1 MNTTTVAET
10 QEDTQHRQGQYGFTV
25 LEAVIVLIIAG
36 FIISNVAKMSSK
48 GFSSS
53 KLTDTEQNLLV
64 MRADIQGMF
73 TSSNDYSGLDNA
85 LVIKA
90 GLVPKSFIKAN
101 TLVNAWGGDINIAT
115 DASNA
120 SWSIEFTKIPQE
132 ECTKLA
138 VFQPDAWLNVS
149 VNGSDVSGGD
159 VSAATNACG
168 ESNTITFVTR

>member
-1 MNTTTVAET
+1 MNTLATIET
-10 QEDTQHRQGQYGFTV
+10 QEYTRWKGQSGFT
-25 LEAVIVLIIAG
+25 LIETIIVLIIAIVVIG
-36 FIISNVAKMSSK
+36 GAAKMASK

-53 KLTDTEQNLLV
+53 KLADTEQNLLV

-73 TSSNDYSGLDNA
+73 TSSNDYTGLDNS

-90 GLVPKSFIKAN
+90 GLAPKSFIKAN
-101 TLVNAWGGDINIAT
+101 ALVNAWGGDINIAT

-120 SWSIEFTKIPQE
+120 SWSIEFTNIPQE

-138 VFQPDAWLNVS
+138 VFQPDAWLSVS

-159 VSAATNACG
+159 VSAATSSCG